1 MKGRDRGRRKHTKSV
16 ILAGMLLVLVVI
28 YLVADQRYRM
38 QKRAF
43 YEEKIAGM
51 EQVIDREKSWIRQNV
66 GQNGVIYMNTSNGAK
81 DVNPYFACQ
90 AALGLLAGE
99 PKEKDLRIVASYLN
113 WHSRQVIE
121 YEGIVSNYTTK
132 DEELVPTGQYDS
144 VDSYLA
150 LYLTA
155 LHTYHRKGG
164 SLTLLTDWQEAVKVC
179 AEQLAEL
186 TENGLSCVSK
196 KNEVSY
202 LMDNV
207 EVWEACKGMEEL
219 LDAEA
224 VKLEDWDAAE
234 QLYVFFKEQTQQI
247 EAAVTEQLWSQ
258 EQQRYEIGLDGK
270 GRKLEFTGWEDLYPS
285 AVAQIYPAAVGMDL
299 KKTPALYQNL
309 CEVFSWEY
317 LKTDTTFEWP
327 VIAYVGAVCGDESR
341 PEIYMKEFEKKYQT
355 NRNYPLHT
363 ATSGWVA
370 RACEQMILLYEKRA
384 DSGLLADIFR

>member
-1 MKGRDRGRRKHTKSV
+1 MKGRDRGRRKRTKSV
-16 ILAGMLLVLVVI
+16 ILVGMLLVLTVI
-28 YLVADQRYRM
+28 YLVANHRYRM

-51 EQVIDREKSWIRQNV
+51 DQVIDREKSWIRQNV

-99 PKEKDLRIVASYLN
+99 PGEKDLRIVASYLN

-121 YEGIVSNYTTK
+121 YDGIVSNYKTME
-132 DEELVPTGQYDS
+132 EELIPTGKYDS

-150 LYLTA
+150 LYLTV
-155 LHTYHRKGG
+155 LHTYHKKGG
-164 SLTLLTDWQEAVKVC
+164 SLALLTDWQEAVKVC

-224 VKLEDWDAAE
+224 VKLADWDEAE
-234 QLYVFFKEQTQQI
+234 PLSDFFQVQAQQI
-247 EAAVTEQLWSQ
+247 ASAVTEQLWSQ

-270 GRKLEFTGWEDLYPS
+270 GRKLEFTGWEEFYPS

-299 KKTPALYQNL
+299 EKAPALYQKL
-309 CEVFSWEY
+309 CEVFEWEN

-327 VIAYVGAVCGDESR
+327 VVAYVGAVCGDESR
-341 PEIYMKEFEKKYQT
+341 PEIYIEEFERKYQT
-355 NRNYPLHT
+355 LRKYPLHT
-363 ATSGWVA
+363 ASSGWMA
-370 RACEQMILLYEKRA
+370 RACEQMILLYENRA
-384 DSGLLADIFR
+384 DSGLLADLFR